1 MACKLKIANKKQ
13 QTFKKKASPW
23 SACYCVFALRNND
36 ALELVGP
43 QSLLILLLLLLL
55 LGGDDL

>member
-13 QTFKKKASPW
+13 QTFKKKPSPW

-43 QSLLILLLLLLL
+43 
-55 LGGDDL
+55 